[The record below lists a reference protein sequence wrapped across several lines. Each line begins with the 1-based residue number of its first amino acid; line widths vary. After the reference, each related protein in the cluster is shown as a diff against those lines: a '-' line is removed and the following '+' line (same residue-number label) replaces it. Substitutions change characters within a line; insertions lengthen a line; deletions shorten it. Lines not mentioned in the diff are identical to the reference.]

1 MNLFA
6 DSKQQWNYNQKE
18 FNISYV
24 RMCVYVY
31 VWLQNATG
39 QTDNIKSV
47 NKKDSLL
54 YVNYAPTDKIK
65 Y

>member
-1 MNLFA
+1 
-6 DSKQQWNYNQKE
+6 
-18 FNISYV
+18 
-24 RMCVYVY
+24 MCVYVY